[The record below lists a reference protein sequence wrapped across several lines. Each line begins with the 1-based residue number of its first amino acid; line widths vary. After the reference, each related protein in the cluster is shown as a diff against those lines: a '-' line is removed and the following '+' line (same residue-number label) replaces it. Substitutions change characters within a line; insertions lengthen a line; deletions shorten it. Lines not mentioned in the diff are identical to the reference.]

1 MTTQKAG
8 DFTPQA
14 DAYAR
19 ARPGYPAAIIDR
31 LLGRVGVG
39 AGAPVA
45 EIGAGTGIFTELL
58 AVRGLRVTAVEP
70 NAAMRERAPALDG
83 VEWRNGSFEK
93 TGLAAGSLEW
103 VVAAQAFHWARP
115 EEALPE
121 LRRVLAPAA
130 PLTVLWNNRDVEAS
144 AVLTWTRAAIERRVP
159 SFDEGY
165 RQQDWPG
172 VLTSTGDFRDPAE
185 DQVRH
190 VVTMGRHR
198 YLDLWR
204 SHNLLNTAA
213 GPEKM
218 AGLLAEIEER
228 LASADTVDV
237 PYLCR
242 AWTAWAR

>member
-19 ARPGYPAAIIDR
+19 ARPGYPAAIVDR
-31 LLGRVGVG
+31 LLARAEIG

-58 AVRGLRVTAVEP
+58 AARGLRVTAVEP
-70 NAAMRERAPALDG
+70 NASMRQRAPALDG
-83 VEWRNGSFEK
+83 VVWRAGTFES
-93 TGLAAGSLEW
+93 TGLADASQRW

-115 EEALPE
+115 EVALPE
-121 LRRVLAPAA
+121 LRRVLAPGG
-130 PLTVLWNNRDVEAS
+130 PLTVLWNNRDNDAS
-144 AVLTWTRAAIERRVP
+144 EVLTWTRAAIERRVP
-159 SFDEGY
+159 AFDEGY
-165 RQQDWPG
+165 RHRDWPE
-172 VLTSTGDFRDPAE
+172 VLTSTGDFRDPE
-185 DQVRH
+185 ETHVHH
-190 VVTMGRHR
+190 VVTMGRDR

-213 GPEKM
+213 GPTKM
-218 AGLLAEIEER
+218 RGLLAEIEER
-228 LASADTVDV
+228 LAGVDTVDV
-237 PYLCR
+237 PYRCR